1 MSQDLQLASNVC
13 IVLAALFTCW
23 AYGRFRHEVQ
33 SGIEE
38 TVNVLKDREH
48 VEWAVGGIDPNPQQ
62 LRRYTQELVRDALK
76 SVLPGRVAYFAIGFA
91 ALSGILAF
99 VSVLLS

>member
-1 MSQDLQLASNVC
+1 MSHGLQLASDAC
-13 IVLAALFTCW
+13 IVFAAIFTCW
-23 AYGRFRHEVQ
+23 AYGRFRHDVQ
-33 SGIEE
+33 LGINEA
-38 TVNVLKDREH
+38 VNVLEDREH
-48 VEWAVGGIDPNPQQ
+48 VEWTVGGIDPNPQQ

-76 SVLPGRVAYFAIGFA
+76 SVLPGRIAYLAIGFA

>member
-1 MSQDLQLASNVC
+1 
-13 IVLAALFTCW
+13 LAAIFTCW

-33 SGIEE
+33 SGIDEAD
-38 TVNVLKDREH
+38 NDLKVREH
-48 VEWAVGGIDPNPQQ
+48 VEWTVGGIDPSPQQ
-62 LRRYTQELVRDALK
+62 LRRYTQQLVRDALK
-76 SVLPGRVAYFAIGFA
+76 SVLPGRIAYFAIGFA

>member
-1 MSQDLQLASNVC
+1 VSNGLQQASDVC
-13 IVLAALFTCW
+13 IVLAAIFTCW

-33 SGIEE
+33 SGIDEAD
-38 TVNVLKDREH
+38 NDLKVREH
-48 VEWAVGGIDPNPQQ
+48 VEWTVGGIDPSPQQ
-62 LRRYTQELVRDALK
+62 LRRYTQQLVRDALK
-76 SVLPGRVAYFAIGFA
+76 SVLPGRIAYFAIGFA